1 MTSASR
7 GISPLIDEMWNE
19 EKDKN
24 RWKMKFI
31 LPEHNEALRQLH
43 LKKQKID
50 RPTLSPE
57 QIEEFEYT
65 IAAAMSE
72 DLSLSFD
79 LYDNGFVRE
88 ITGKVGYVDHL
99 RKEFRVKDDRGDTNF
114 IRFMD
119 ILNVKTTP

>member
-1 MTSASR
+1 
-7 GISPLIDEMWNE
+7 MWDDR
-19 EKDKN
+19 KDQN

-43 LKKQKID
+43 LAKHKIE

-57 QIEEFEYT
+57 QMEEFEYT

-72 DLSLSFD
+72 DLSLDFE
-79 LYDNGFVRE
+79 LFDNGFVRE
-88 ITGKVGYVDHL
+88 ISGRVVYVDHL

-114 IRFMD
+114 IKFAD
-119 ILNVKTTP
+119 IINVKTP

>member
-1 MTSASR
+1 
-7 GISPLIDEMWNE
+7 MWNE
-19 EKDKN
+19 EKDQN

-57 QIEEFEYT
+57 QLEEFEYA
-65 IAAAMSE
+65 IATAMSE
-72 DLSLSFD
+72 DSSLNFELFD
-79 LYDNGFVRE
+79 QGFTRE
-88 ITGKVGYVDHL
+88 ITGKVVFVDHL

-114 IRFMD
+114 IKFAD
-119 ILNVKTTP
+119 IINVKTA

>member
-1 MTSASR
+1 
-7 GISPLIDEMWNE
+7 MWNE
-19 EKDKN
+19 EKNKN

-99 RKEFRVKDDRGDTNF
+99 RKESGLRMIVAISISFDLW
-114 IRFMD
+114 IY
-119 ILNVKTTP
+119 LNVKTP